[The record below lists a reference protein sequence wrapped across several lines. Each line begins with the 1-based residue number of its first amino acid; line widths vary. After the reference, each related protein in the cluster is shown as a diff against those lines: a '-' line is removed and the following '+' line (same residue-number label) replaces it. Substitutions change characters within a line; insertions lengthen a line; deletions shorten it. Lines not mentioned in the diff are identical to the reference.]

1 MYLTDYSLLAT
12 YVKRITFF
20 NNTAGYYGG
29 GIYVQL
35 KVTLIFLNSH
45 VLFRNNNTGANQKS
59 VFINV
64 PESCD
69 DICFSKSV
77 EKLNTNIS
85 LPVATSAR
93 KLKLYDP
100 AKCISGN
107 DTNCDT
113 YYMSNIMLEQDI
125 TFDACILDY
134 YDQLIE
140 AKQFLITGIDH
151 PNFTLTGS
159 QYISVSCNHTIQGLR
174 VIGNS
179 ITSNSYNYSIVISLH
194 AGDISR
200 SETKT
205 IAIKIVVEVS
215 QCHHGF
221 WYYSKSQKCE
231 CYNSQNIISC
241 SGNSST
247 IKRGYWFGSVNGKS
261 TVTSC
266 PNNYCNFTC
275 CEITNGIY
283 HLSPVSVNH
292 TGLVLLVAIVRKVIL
307 YHLIHLNV

>member
-1 MYLTDYSLLAT
+1 M
-12 YVKRITFF
+12 
-20 NNTAGYYGG
+20 
-29 GIYVQL
+29 
-35 KVTLIFLNSH
+35 
-45 VLFRNNNTGANQKS
+45 
-59 VFINV
+59 
-64 PESCD
+64 
-69 DICFSKSV
+69 
-77 EKLNTNIS
+77 
-85 LPVATSAR
+85 PVATSAR

-113 YYMSNIMLEQDI
+113 YYMSNIMLGQDI

-266 PNNYCNFTC
+266 PNNYCKFTC

-283 HLSPVSVNH
+283 HLSPVRANQYKPHRSGTACGNCEKGYSLSFDSPECVEVNKC
-292 TGLVLLVAIVRKVIL
+292 TIGQTVLVITLSMLYWIAVVVAVFVMVYFIQLDHYMQSFTITV
-307 YHLIHLNV
+307 